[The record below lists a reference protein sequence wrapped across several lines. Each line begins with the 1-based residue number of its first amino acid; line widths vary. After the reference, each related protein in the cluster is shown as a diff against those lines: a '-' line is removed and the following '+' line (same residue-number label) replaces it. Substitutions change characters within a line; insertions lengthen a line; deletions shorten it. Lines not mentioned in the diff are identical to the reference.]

1 MEKIE
6 KGRLLYK
13 FLKENRCLYQY
24 IYEIFESLDYY
35 TRNKRKL
42 NKYNLINFL
51 NVHSDISRAFSWVS
65 TKNGFL
71 YWENLNYKFCVYY
84 NLYINKLKK

>member
-1 MEKIE
+1 MEE
-6 KGRLLYK
+6 NVKGRLLYK
-13 FLKENRCLYQY
+13 FLKKNRCLYQY
-24 IYEIFESLDYY
+24 IYEIVKSPHSI
-35 TRNKRKL
+35 TKMPNKQ
-42 NKYNLINFL
+42 NLINFL
-51 NVHSDISRAFSWVS
+51 NVYSDISSAFSWVS